1 MDTQNITG
9 THRFR
14 AVLLTFIIAI
24 TLWTLVRL
32 GLLLFSWTDAS
43 PSFTEFIQ
51 IFSVGFLY
59 DFCFFAFATLLP
71 CLYITFTPNFIWH
84 SKPNKIFMYSA
95 FFLTIFILI
104 FGATSEFFFWD
115 EFNVRFNFI
124 SVDYLIYRKEVIDNI
139 IESYPLFV
147 ILPVIAAISGAITYL
162 LRSSL
167 TGILAAK
174 NSFVSNLIPF
184 AGILL
189 VAATGGLF
197 LTSELR
203 DFSNNTYQKELA
215 ANGPYQFV
223 SAFKNN
229 ELDYYQFYPS
239 LDENIA
245 TRTIREDLAGTTSHF
260 LSQNEHSPFRSIQ
273 RLGKEKKYNVILVT
287 IESLTPKYL
296 SRYGAKN
303 DVTPNL
309 NALIEEGQFYT
320 QLFATGT
327 RTTRGLEALA
337 LSIPPT
343 PGRSIVKRIGNEKG
357 YLSLGQIFNSKGY
370 DSYYLYGGR
379 GYFDNMNEFFSGNG
393 YTVVDQSSVPDED
406 IGFQNAWG
414 MADEYLFN
422 QVLKTAD
429 SAVSEKTPF
438 FLHVMTTSNHRPY
451 TYPDN
456 RVAIPSGDGRTGA
469 VQYTDWA
476 IGDFLKKA
484 KQKPWFDNTIFVF
497 VADHQA
503 SSAGRENLPVRRYR
517 IPMWVYAPKII
528 QPKLVD
534 TLSSQIDVAP
544 TILGLLNWSY
554 PSFFYGRD
562 IAQMKPNEGRAF
574 IGNYQYLGLFDGKR
588 MAVLGPK
595 KSIEI
600 QTIEN
605 ETAIKTE
612 KGTKDDRLVKR
623 AISYYQNAAWVYKN
637 KLNTDTLLPNNI
649 VDN

>member
-1 MDTQNITG
+1 MDTKVTSD
-9 THRFR
+9 THRYR
-14 AVLLTFIIAI
+14 AVLLAFSIAI
-24 TLWTLVRL
+24 TFWTLVRF
-32 GLLLFSWTDAS
+32 GLLLFSWNEAS
-43 PSFTEFIQ
+43 PSAAELLQ
-51 IFSVGFLY
+51 IFSVGFLF
-59 DFCFFAFATLLP
+59 DLCFFSFATILP
-71 CLYITFTPNFIWH
+71 CLYITFTPNFIWR
-84 SKPNKIFMYSA
+84 SKPNKVFMYGA
-95 FFLTIFILI
+95 FFLTIFIFI
-104 FGATSEFFFWD
+104 FGATSELFFWE

-124 SVDYLIYRKEVIDNI
+124 SVDYLIYRKEVVDNI
-139 IESYPLFV
+139 MESYPIFV
-147 ILPVIAAISGAITYL
+147 IIPVLATISGMLTYHFRSAIN
-162 LRSSL
+162 
-167 TGILAAK
+167 GALAAR

-189 VAATGGLF
+189 IAATGGLF
-197 LTSELR
+197 LTGELR
-203 DFSNNTYQKELA
+203 DFSDNTYQKELA

-239 LDENIA
+239 LEENTSNKII
-245 TRTIREDLAGTTSHF
+245 RTDLSDTSNKF
-260 LSQNEHSPFRSIQ
+260 LSENNHSLFRSIQ
-273 RLGKEKKYNVILVT
+273 RFGEEKKYNVMLITL
-287 IESLTPKYL
+287 ESFTPKYL
-296 SRYGAKN
+296 SRYGAKK
-303 DVTPNL
+303 DVAPNL
-309 NALIEEGQFYT
+309 NALVSKGQFYT

-327 RTTRGLEALA
+327 RTTRGLEALT

-357 YLSLGQIFNSKGY
+357 YLSLGRIFESKGY
-370 DSYYLYGGR
+370 DSYYIYGGH

-393 YTVVDQSSVPDED
+393 YTIVDQSSVPDEE
-406 IGFQNAWG
+406 IGFENAWG

-429 SAVSEKTPF
+429 NANNANNPF

-469 VQYTDWA
+469 IQYTDWA
-476 IGDFLKKA
+476 VGDFLKKA

-517 IPMWVYAPKII
+517 IPMWIYAPKIV

-534 TLSSQIDVAP
+534 TLASQIDVAP

-562 IAQMKPNEGRAF
+562 IAQMAPEEGRAF

-600 QTIEN
+600 QTIKN
-605 ETAIKTE
+605 ETAVNTV
-612 KGTKDDRLVKR
+612 KGTKEDALVQK

-637 KLNTDTLLPNNI
+637 KLNTDALLTNN
-649 VDN
+649 NAEN